1 MAKIQ
6 YLSPEELE
14 RLRRTIAD
22 PRDRALFGV
31 MYFYG
36 LRVSEVVRLRLEDVN
51 LDQGRIWIERSKS
64 GIPGEKP
71 IPSGLF
77 RLLKRYAPVRRPGPA
92 FFTGRRGPLTVR
104 WVYELFRRYATKAGL
119 PVEKRHPHVLRH
131 SIATHLIEDGH
142 DIRYV
147 QDHLG
152 HASIKSTQIYA
163 QVTDEHRARAFLEI
177 ERSRRIRW

>member
-14 RLRRTIAD
+14 RLRRTITD

-64 GIPGEKP
+64 GIPG
-71 IPSGLF
+71 
-77 RLLKRYAPVRRPGPA
+77 
-92 FFTGRRGPLTVR
+92 
-104 WVYELFRRYATKAGL
+104 
-119 PVEKRHPHVLRH
+119 
-131 SIATHLIEDGH
+131 
-142 DIRYV
+142 
-147 QDHLG
+147 
-152 HASIKSTQIYA
+152 
-163 QVTDEHRARAFLEI
+163 
-177 ERSRRIRW
+177 RSRYRPICFGF